1 MRRVGNPSEG
11 NRVVIMNTL
20 EAIRYALS
28 QSILTHNQNC
38 KKARESNDLADYEVQ
53 RMMVDD
59 LQAAQKAMAE
69 EA

>member
-1 MRRVGNPSEG
+1 
-11 NRVVIMNTL
+11 MNTL

-53 RMMVDD
+53 RMMLDD